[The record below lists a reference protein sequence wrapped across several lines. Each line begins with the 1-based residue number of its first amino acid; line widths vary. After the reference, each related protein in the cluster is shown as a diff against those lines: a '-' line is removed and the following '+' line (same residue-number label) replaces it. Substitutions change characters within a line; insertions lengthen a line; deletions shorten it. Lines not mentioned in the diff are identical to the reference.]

1 MIEYFTCQATGN
13 KETCRDYKQQ
23 LEGYLF
29 PGLSAA
35 SYFFL
40 GTIPWSNILLFV
52 FQVKDIKKFLRNHIV
67 LDPRKWSSRS
77 TNDL

>member
-13 KETCRDYKQQ
+13 KEICIDKK
-23 LEGYLF
+23 LELESYLY

-52 FQVKDIKKFLRNHIV
+52 LQVKDVKNLLRKYIV
-67 LDPRKWSSRS
+67 LNPRKWNTSS
-77 TNDL
+77 TNDA